1 MFTINSEIQ
10 QIIKEIRK
18 APNADFYLRD
28 IKYQCDEEG
37 CWDTGLISI
46 YNPNTK
52 YSLTYA
58 CHCERGFN
66 YQLSILHWE
75 IENYYKRPFLNFPR
89 PMVCIRIY
97 DPISGKHN
105 FACKRTCPDER
116 KELCLDFNQSIVPML
131 YKKYWT
137 KTKKY
142 NKKDD
147 DIPF

>member
-46 YNPNTK
+46 YNPKTK

-89 PMVCIRIY
+89 PMVFI
-97 DPISGKHN
+97 ISREN
-105 FACKRTCPDER
+105 QIQRR
-116 KELCLDFNQSIVPML
+116 KTQITNIFVEETNHPLVFCVAFL
-131 YKKYWT
+131 KE
-137 KTKKY
+137 
-142 NKKDD
+142 
-147 DIPF
+147 